1 MRLLLFISLL
11 FSSFV
16 FSQNQRS
23 TGLLFDDEA
32 YDSTPLK
39 ARNVAFQDV
48 VTESSVASLKQFVP
62 KIEDQGGY
70 GTCVGWSSAY
80 YGRTILWARLEN
92 ITDQKIITGGTFSP
106 AFTYLQANV
115 ENDYNCQG
123 GAFIGKALDAM
134 TEKGVP
140 YFKDFNVMC
149 ETKIPENI
157 LAQAKEHKIKDYTRI
172 FGSDESDEIK
182 IDGVKRS
189 LLNGNPV
196 IIGFKIENSFFSAK
210 NVYEPDNLGTEGG
223 HAMCVI
229 SYDDDKY
236 GGAFEVVNSWGPSW
250 GNEGYMW
257 IRYADFP
264 KYTRYAF
271 EMIPETSKPKEKT
284 VLAGELELRL
294 RDSSTM
300 SVTKEDGNYTGSVFG
315 FQDVVVEDESQ
326 SIGDYVTTS
335 SYPTNTRYQMI
346 TKVNQPSYVYVLGAD
361 SDNENSLLFPYEESI
376 SPFINSDNAEVT
388 IPYAG
393 PKQKAYFRLNKEV
406 ESDYSIV
413 IFSLEKIDMV
423 SVKKQ
428 LDEMKEGALLDK
440 LYVIFKDKLI
450 NKEEVQLMDEKM
462 GFKAEFEE
470 GSMAMMILDIK
481 RT

>member
-1 MRLLLFISLL
+1 MRILLFISLL

-16 FSQNQRS
+16 FSQNPRS
-23 TGLLFDDEA
+23 TGLLFDDED
-32 YDSTPLK
+32 YEKTPLK
-39 ARNVAFQDV
+39 ARNVSFQDV
-48 VTESSVASLKQFVP
+48 VTESTTATLKKFAP

-80 YGRTILWARLEN
+80 YGRTILESRLSN
-92 ITDQKIITGGTFSP
+92 VTDQTAITEGAFSP
-106 AFTYLQANV
+106 VFTYLHSNV

-123 GAFIGKALDAM
+123 GAFIGKALQGM
-134 TEKGVP
+134 TEMGVP

-149 ETKIPENI
+149 ETNIPENV
-157 LAQAKEHKIKDYTRI
+157 LVQAKEHKIKDFTRL
-172 FGSDESDEIK
+172 FGSDETDEVK
-182 IDGVKRS
+182 VDGVKRS

-236 GGAFEVVNSWGPSW
+236 GGAFEIVNSWGPSW

-294 RDSSTM
+294 RDDSTM
-300 SVTKEDGNYTGSVFG
+300 NVNKEDGNYSSSVYG
-315 FQDVVVEDESQ
+315 FQQVVVEEETQ
-326 SIGDYVTTS
+326 SIGDYVTKEV
-335 SYPTNTRYQMI
+335 YPKGTRYRMI
-346 TKVNQPSYVYVLGAD
+346 TKVNKPSYVYVLGVD
-361 SDNENSLLFPYEESI
+361 SKNPSSLLFPSDESI
-376 SPFINSDNAEVT
+376 SPYINAEEAEVI
-388 IPYAG
+388 IPYTKPNA
-393 PKQKAYFRLNKEV
+393 KVFFELNQDV
-406 ESDYSIV
+406 ESDYTIV
-413 IFSLEKIDMV
+413 IFSLEKIDLG

-428 LDEMKEGALLDK
+428 LDEMKGELLDK
-440 LYVIFKDKLI
+440 LYVIFNDKLI
-450 NKEEVQLMDEKM
+450 NKEEIQLMDEKM

-470 GSMAMMILDIK
+470 GSMALMVLDIK